1 MSDDQ
6 TKGRTAL
13 ELAQLKGRGEFG
25 GAIAQRE
32 QKLTPAPRISAPRLP
47 IFLLNGL
54 AKGRTALELA
64 QRNGRGEFGGAIAR
78 RDQKPKPKGHQ
89 P

>member
-32 QKLTPAPRISAPRLP
+32 QKLTPA
-47 IFLLNGL
+47 
-54 AKGRTALELA
+54 KGRTALELA